1 MISTMA
7 KKLTVTA
14 LTGRTAEIPAPRYF
28 ATQVAW
34 RAWLE
39 KHHASGKELWVGF
52 HRVGSGKPSIT
63 WPQSVDEAL
72 CFGWIDGVRKSI
84 DADSYVIRFTPRR
97 PRSIWSLVNVKRV
110 EELTKLGRMTPAGLR
125 AFEARDPARSGV
137 YSFEQRK
144 ESMTLAPPY
153 EAKLRANRKAWA
165 FFQSQAPYYRRMAS
179 LYVMSAKK
187 EETRLRRLATLI
199 DDSAKGQRLGPLR
212 PASKGG

>member
-1 MISTMA
+1 MSPTFFRA
-7 KKLTVTA
+7 
-14 LTGRTAEIPAPRYF
+14 PADFR
-28 ATQVAW
+28 Q
-34 RAWLE
+34 WLE
-39 KHHASGKELWVGF
+39 RNHDTAPELWVGF
-52 HRVGSGKPSIT
+52 HKKGSGKPSIT

-199 DDSAKGQRLGPLR
+199 EDSAKGQRLGPLR